1 MRTNRLIVIKFILA
15 LIVSPIVLFIMVL
28 MLVLWFMSILLHW
41 IDNDFTQLSYGVNY
55 ANQELC
61 GEYVYLYDFYKH
73 ILKDFFKLLK
83 DKFYEVQEKVIIP
96 SSEDQTM
103 GHDEE

>member
-15 LIVSPIVLFIMVL
+15 IILLPIVLFVMVF
-28 MLVLWFMSILLHW
+28 MLVLWFMAILLHW
-41 IDNDFTQLSYGVNY
+41 IDNDFHFLKNGIDH

-83 DKFYEVQEKVIIP
+83 DKFYEVQEKVSVP